1 MEKLAKNIRNLVDA
15 IYDQD
20 SLGGPLRMV
29 LENGNL
35 DDKSIKWCLENT
47 IANCSDIVMKVLC
60 TSCVE
65 LLNRIQEED
74 RRKILCGS

>member
-1 MEKLAKNIRNLVDA
+1 MEKLANDVQNLVDA

-20 SLGGPLRMV
+20 SLGGPLHIV
-29 LENGNL
+29 LEDGNL

-65 LLNRIQEED
+65 LLNMIEEED
-74 RRKILCGS
+74 RQKLLCGS